1 MEVLGSDDTYELF
14 KVISEKGSIDSQVL
28 ESRSGITKAQ
38 YYKRI
43 QKLMACGLVTRKS
56 KKLSLSSFGHAIND
70 TRLKVET
77 IVKEYHRLK
86 AFDLVMNLKGMGKK
100 EQTDLLDE
108 LIKNTDIKSILMEN
122 LNSLA
127 A

>member
-1 MEVLGSDDTYELF
+1 
-14 KVISEKGSIDSQVL
+14 
-28 ESRSGITKAQ
+28 
-38 YYKRI
+38 
-43 QKLMACGLVTRKS
+43 MACGLVTRKS

-77 IVKEYHRLK
+77 IVEEYSRLK
-86 AFDLVMNLKGMGKK
+86 AFDLVMNLKGMEKK

-108 LIKNTDIKSILMEN
+108 LIKNTDIKSILMEK